1 MLNFQFNSPTRSR
14 FSYVAALLLP
24 LSWCLAGCEQPQAL
38 PVSATPLSTSP
49 AQPDRY
55 YLNAQVSTKEVIE
68 QLDPKSIVRMDVLKG
83 QHAADYA
90 HDMSIKGVV
99 LVQTK

>member
-1 MLNFQFNSPTRSR
+1 MLTLKFKIPAHSRS
-14 FSYVAALLLP
+14 SYAAALLLP
-24 LSWCLAGCEQPQAL
+24 LSLCLAGCEQPQAL
-38 PVSATPLSTSP
+38 PVATAPIPNSP

-55 YLNAQVSTKEVIE
+55 YLNAQISTKEAIE
-68 QLDPKSIVRMDVLKG
+68 QLDAKSIVRMDVLKG

-90 HDMSIKGVV
+90 HDASIKSVI

>member
-1 MLNFQFNSPTRSR
+1 MLNLLNNSPN
-14 FSYVAALLLP
+14 YKYLGCAAALAL
-24 LSWCLAGCEQPQAL
+24 CLAGCEQQQAL
-38 PVSATPLSTSP
+38 PVATAPIPTSS

-55 YLNAQVSTKEVIE
+55 YLNAQISTKEAIE
-68 QLDPKSIVRMDVLKG
+68 QLDAKSIVRMDVLKG

-90 HDMSIKGVV
+90 HDASIKGVL